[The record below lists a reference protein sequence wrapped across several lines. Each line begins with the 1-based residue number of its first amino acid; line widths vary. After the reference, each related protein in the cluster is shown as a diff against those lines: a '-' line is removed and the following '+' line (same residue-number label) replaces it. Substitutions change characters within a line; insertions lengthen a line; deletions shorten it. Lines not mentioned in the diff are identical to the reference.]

1 MYTGSQKILWTTKQ
15 SIVWNSNLSGSPCK
29 CYYIQAREKNGTL
42 QGNVFVCLY
51 SHGRVRDAFCGKN
64 S

>member
-29 CYYIQAREKNGTL
+29 CYYIQAREKMEL
-42 QGNVFVCLY
+42 YKEMCLFVYILTVEL
-51 SHGRVRDAFCGKN
+51 GMLFVVKIV
-64 S
+64 